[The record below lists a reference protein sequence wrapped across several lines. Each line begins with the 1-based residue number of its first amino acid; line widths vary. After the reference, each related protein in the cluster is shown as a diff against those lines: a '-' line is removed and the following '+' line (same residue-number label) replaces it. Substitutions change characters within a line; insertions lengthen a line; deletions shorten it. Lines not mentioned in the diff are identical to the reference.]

1 MSKKTAKKKSR
12 KSNSAPRNLP
22 WHKALETP
30 ILQGAIRPLIE
41 TIAAKGFKGLP
52 DLHNNFQAA
61 YKCSVSRDIFTHWL
75 KRLGLYDTVAGTQLR
90 TLAGT
95 EPSVPMTVP
104 ITDRRH
110 PLHPMNNAF
119 QAAEKFNKTV
129 QRPDITFNQQL
140 SQHPD
145 QPGQL
150 GLGGEPV
157 AENSEGFPQT
167 NAGEEDEVEFVS
179 NGPARAPA
187 FEERVLALAPS
198 GEGPQPTILG
208 GGVYGAPPGTLPI
221 QG

>member
-12 KSNSAPRNLP
+12 KSNPIPRSLP
-22 WHKALETP
+22 WHKALEAP

-41 TIAAKGFKGLP
+41 TVASKGFKGLP
-52 DLHNNFQAA
+52 DLHNNFQAV

-90 TLAGT
+90 TLGPDLLGPQIIRNTPTPSPIAGI
-95 EPSVPMTVP
+95 EAWNRINSG
-104 ITDRRH
+104 
-110 PLHPMNNAF
+110 AF
-119 QAAEKFNKTV
+119 
-129 QRPDITFNQQL
+129 

-157 AENSEGFPQT
+157 AKNPDGFSSPST
-167 NAGEEDEVEFVS
+167 EEPSVNMAESDEIDLPPS
-179 NGPARAPA
+179 GPSKGQA
-187 FEERVLALAPS
+187 FDERVLALAPS
-198 GEGPQPTILG
+198 GEGPQPTVL
-208 GGVYGAPPGTLPI
+208 GGVYGAPAGTVPI